1 MKVVVVVIGMVIR
14 GVVVVKM
21 MVGSVSM
28 LVHCSCYGC
37 SRGGSFRNGFVL
49 VCPCWLIVVG
59 MVVQG
64 VVVFKMCLF

>member
-28 LVHCSCYGC
+28 LV
-37 SRGGSFRNGFVL
+37 NKL
-49 VCPCWLIVVG
+49 
-59 MVVQG
+59 
-64 VVVFKMCLF
+64 